1 MQTWR
6 QRWRVWKHRL
16 PDVVV
21 SLLAVLLMTRY
32 AATKPTNQLQNSGIV
47 LLRSGGVEAGITAE
61 DVERGYAVSLAR
73 TNETCSF
80 AMPAGAEEAR
90 RWRIRGASSDWIAF
104 DAGGWSF
111 PIGTNSASAFCVDSS
126 GRVDAFAG
134 AVCGPPLASFL
145 PVNAPLGVV
154 PDANWRLLPESARPS
169 RFWHHLT
176 PSNTLQFTW
185 ENALLG
191 RAAANPVSFQVEL
204 SGTGAFVYRYDL
216 TRVAAPDTNL
226 FASAVFGSSANPAI
240 ALFPGSAVPQSRSSV
255 SFYPLYPSDLDD
267 PDPDGD
273 GISTVD
279 EIRVHGTDP
288 HLPDTDFDGLSDYD
302 EIFVYSTDPFDP
314 RSLGGPGSDGLAA
327 RLAGFGPY
335 DFPEGSTNTAYEHVF
350 YSGSPTGAIEF
361 PQSTENLAVLKVLV
375 SGFGDG
381 DLVVGDKSY
390 PLLPPPQL
398 RSGVGT
404 NTLLIAVGKGVV
416 KRLWWR
422 RPDGLD
428 VALNSEDFMVGE
440 MPSLYPGW
448 IAFPFTDATIP
459 CIHDLRTRSVAVSI
473 SHAFPDLVATWES
486 GGADVEVK
494 GLSSLSARITG
505 TFDRSGTRQ
514 VSYTVFHPDYLAGK
528 TNFTQQVRFC
538 PQNSDGVS
546 EPPEEEEREHNY
558 VDCNCN
564 VSIDGG
570 CRCDC
575 ALYGHEG
582 NMMCNCGDGCAYY
595 NPPEMTD
602 DEEDAA
608 EDEYDAALS
617 GELPSMEGVLHLYGD
632 NSDAIHLDV
641 PVGAFTNCC
650 PCWDHTRS
658 NYVAASYCSTRLN
671 VLDASN
677 DVFHISYSPCDVTVH
692 GMEPSRDFQ
701 GDPVYFSTNG
711 VLNREA
717 KYTILGLKI
726 DTPDDRPPIEVYNSL
741 SRSLG
746 YPVTVCTDEYAA
758 ASMVLRNDLLLPGG
772 VVRVAVEN
780 ATGDV
785 RICFAGSERYGHD
798 AEPVLDTSVSSER
811 FFPVRHW
818 YLLVRRHDWDLTNVR
833 VLVMASEPGAFD
845 LVFEYAATNGN
856 QAVRDVARQRVTA
869 IRPPLMADYNRD
881 GGIDLADV
889 AAYLDGSPFRYWVN
903 DCRVKGSV
911 WEEPSLMAGI
921 APDLS
926 SPLNRG
932 NLRVDGAYDLLNFFP
947 VAVRFEPFFSDWG
960 HVASF
965 RVSTDVGISEFNC
978 TLAEIPHLKAG
989 EMRTAPHV
997 DVFGDP
1003 LTNATL
1009 VALDHSGIS
1018 LSNAQAGLF
1027 DTNSCLLVVESKY
1040 SGYSGI
1046 RFSVFVAGTELY
1058 SFWLPVCTS
1067 SVDDM
1072 YRFVNI
1078 RGAQDGE
1085 LFQFAAN
1092 TPWNSPDDELAD
1104 KDVFFVHGFN
1114 VDLDG
1119 ARNWNREMFKRLWV
1133 SGMNARYW
1141 GVTWDGDYHALPL
1154 VGDYFNGLHYHR
1166 DVRQALMTAPTFR
1179 NLVNSN
1185 GVDAVVIG
1193 HSLGNMVV
1201 SEALLTN
1208 MNARTYIM
1216 LDAAV
1221 AFEAYRPELQADGDA
1236 VLAKYRPGDWAG
1248 YDSLSWAANW
1258 YTWFTN
1264 TPNDARADIGWAGH
1278 FAPLLE
1284 RPGLSVYNFYS
1295 SGDEVF
1301 EENSETPGITTGVF
1315 HWPTL
1320 NLEWPFVHLN
1330 WELDAFPWQ
1339 KQEVLKGVDMA
1350 GSLSAGWGFHCWMTN
1365 RNDQMVTVKY
1375 SVAEANALVA
1385 NGTIPANAVFDRGV
1399 SAMFNSTISDY
1410 DKADIL
1416 AYHIPAVSSPA
1427 GRVLAIGEDIE
1438 DGLDFNLNDSAY
1450 RANDW
1455 GRPKPSG
1462 YPENNIMPWL
1472 HSDIKNMAYYY
1483 VYPAFTNIVE
1493 KGGMK

>member
-6 QRWRVWKHRL
+6 QRWRFWRHRL

-21 SLLAVLLMTRY
+21 SLLAVLVMTRY

-61 DVERGYAVSLAR
+61 DVGRGYAVSLAR

-111 PIGTNSASAFCVDSS
+111 PVGTNSASAFCVDSS

-134 AVCGPPLASFL
+134 AVCGQPLASFL

-154 PDANWRLLPESARPS
+154 PEANWRLLPESARPS

-240 ALFPGSAVPQSRSSV
+240 ALFPGSAVPQSRCSV

-273 GISTVD
+273 GISTAD

-288 HLPDTDFDGLSDYD
+288 HLADTDEDGLSDYD
-302 EIFVYSTDPFDP
+302 ELFVHGTDPLDP
-314 RSLGGPGSDGLAA
+314 HSLGGPGSDGLAA
-327 RLAGFGPY
+327 RLAGENPFA
-335 DFPEGSTNTAYEHVF
+335 FPDGSTNTVYEHVF
-350 YSGSPTGAIEF
+350 YSGTTNGPVAF
-361 PQSTENLAVLKVLV
+361 PQPTENFAILRVGV
-375 SGFGDG
+375 SGDGEG
-381 DLVVGDKSY
+381 DLMVGDRVY
-390 PLLPPPQL
+390 PLLPPPRL
-398 RSGVGT
+398 RSGAAT
-404 NTLLIAVGKGVV
+404 NTLLVAVGRGRRE
-416 KRLWWR
+416 RLWWR

-428 VALNSEDFMVGE
+428 VALNSEDFMVGVL
-440 MPSLYPGW
+440 PSLCPGW

-459 CIHDLRTRSVAVSI
+459 CIHRLSDRSVRVRLVTG
-473 SHAFPDLVATWES
+473 FPDMTATWSS
-486 GGADVEVK
+486 GSADVVVTNLPPDAAK
-494 GLSSLSARITG
+494 ITG
-505 TFDRSGTRQ
+505 RFDADEERA
-514 VSYTVFHPDYLAGK
+514 VVYTVWHPDRLAGQ
-528 TNFTQQVRFC
+528 TNYTQSVRFC
-538 PQNSDGVS
+538 PNKPPPRGESPDVTEGESHYVMCKCSESVS
-546 EPPEEEEREHNY
+546 G
-558 VDCNCN
+558 
-564 VSIDGG
+564 I

-575 ALYGHEG
+575 AIYGHEW
-582 NMMCNCGDGCAYY
+582 NMMCDCGDDCAYA
-595 NPPEMTD
+595 NPPEMTG
-602 DEEDAA
+602 DEEAA
-608 EDEYDAALS
+608 AGDDYEAAVVLQP
-617 GELPSMEGVLHLYGD
+617 LEGVLHLYGD
-632 NSDAIHLDV
+632 NADQVHLDV
-641 PVGAFTNCC
+641 PVGALVNCC
-650 PCWDHTRS
+650 PCPEHTRS
-658 NYVAASYCSTRLN
+658 NYVSAAYSSSRLE
-671 VLDASN
+671 VLESN
-677 DVFHISYSPCDVTVH
+677 DVFRISYRPCDVTVR
-692 GMEPSRDFQ
+692 GVAPSRSCNDAS
-701 GDPVYFSTNG
+701 VLFSTNG
-711 VLNREA
+711 GWYIWRD
-717 KYTILGLKI
+717 YTVLGLKL
-726 DTPDDRPPIEVYNSL
+726 DTPGDLPPIEVYNRL
-741 SRSLG
+741 SPSLG
-746 YPVTVCTDEYAA
+746 FPATVTTNEYLAA
-758 ASMVLRNDLLLPGG
+758 ALILRNDLLLADG

-780 ATGDV
+780 AAGDV
-785 RICFAGSERYGHD
+785 RVCFAGSENYYAD
-798 AEPVLDTSVSSER
+798 PETVLDTAFASER
-811 FFPVRHW
+811 FFPIRHW
-818 YLLVRRHDWDLTNVR
+818 YRLVRRHDWELGNVR
-833 VLVMASEPGAFD
+833 MLVMASEPGAFD
-845 LVFEYAATNGN
+845 LVVEYAGAVGGKS
-856 QAVRDVARQRVTA
+856 VRDVARQRVTA

-921 APDLS
+921 APGLS

-932 NLRVDGAYDLLNFFP
+932 NLKVDGAYDLLNFFP

-1221 AFEAYRPELQADGDA
+1221 ASEAYRPELQADGDA

-1264 TPNDARADIGWAGH
+1264 TPNDAHADIGWAGH

-1375 SVAEANALVA
+1375 SAAEANALVA

-1399 SAMFNSTISDY
+1399 SAMFSSMISDY

-1416 AYHIPAVSSPA
+1416 AFHIPAVSSPA
-1427 GRVLAIGEDIE
+1427 GKVAV
-1438 DGLDFNLNDSAY
+1438 FNDNDAVDMNVNCK
-1450 RANDW
+1450 ANSW
-1455 GRPKPSG
+1455 GRQGVQSNDG
-1462 YPENNIMPWL
+1462 QGQTITTFPWL

-1483 VYPAFTNIVE
+1483 VYPAFTNIVD
-1493 KGGMK
+1493 KGSMK